1 MSRTWIGLN
10 VNIEKEGKAM
20 FGFIDLGMKHFK
32 DHSAA
37 ITDSWISNGYWAVR
51 KDIVRM
57 SASVRKLHF
66 EEKEDLMVEDL
77 IQKVLKGDGK
87 EYVRTSLAY
96 FGFVKDKFAIVFR
109 GGDDIESIVLFD
121 SEFVR
126 GFNVFCLFGGAWCS
140 STENKMPYV
149 YSRENPVFVVMPIRY
164 DKKIIDDI
172 KNLRETQVFR
182 KDIWSEKGMQRD
194 VLF

>member
-1 MSRTWIGLN
+1 
-10 VNIEKEGKAM
+10 M
-20 FGFIDLGMKHFK
+20 FGFVDLGMKHFK
-32 DHSAA
+32 DYSA
-37 ITDSWISNGYWAVR
+37 IINDSWISNGNWAVR

-57 SASVRKLHF
+57 SALVRNLDFK
-66 EEKEDLMVEDL
+66 KREDSIIEDL

-109 GGDDIESIVLFD
+109 GRDDIESIALFD
-121 SEFVR
+121 SEFVC
-126 GFNVFCLFGGAWCS
+126 GFNVFCLFGGAWCL
-140 STENKMPYV
+140 STKNKMPYV
-149 YSRENPVFVVMPIRY
+149 YSRENPVFMVMPINY